1 MRGPRWLLG
10 RAIDLRAWRPSHAAY
25 IWRHAAGPRAGV
37 GTAGAGSEAD
47 SEPRIAEAAAWLAR
61 AQEATGDGGVA
72 GRYRLDGG
80 WTSSYP
86 ETTGYLIPTFLRLE
100 ATGWPGFEARA
111 RRAVDFL
118 LGLQL
123 PSGAF
128 PGGEVAEN
136 LTEPSVFNTAQILHG
151 LLAWAAHTGDSRT
164 RTAAET
170 AGAWLVSV
178 QDDDGAWRK
187 FVYRGIPT
195 TYVAHASCW
204 LAEAGRQ
211 LYRPDFLAAAGCH
224 LDWVLGRQD
233 PATGWF
239 DLCGFSEADHR
250 ARRSVT
256 HTIAYTVWGVLF
268 AAEVLG
274 RDDGIAAATRAAEA
288 IGHRLAADGRLAGV
302 LDHEWRAHA
311 DWTCVTGNCQM
322 ALVWQRLARRR
333 DVSGDFEAW
342 AGRALDLAASS
353 QSLSSRNGGIRGGLP
368 GSDPVW
374 GDYIYAAFPNWAA
387 KFFIDGQ
394 LARLETSAPSGR
406 G

>member
-25 IWRHAAGPRAGV
+25 IWRHAAGHGV
-37 GTAGAGSEAD
+37 EGDLES
-47 SEPRIAEAAAWLAR
+47 RIAEAAAWLAR
-61 AQEATGDGGVA
+61 AQDAAGDGGVA

-100 ATGWPGFEARA
+100 ATGRPGFEARA

-118 LGLQL
+118 LRLQL

-164 RTAAET
+164 RTAAEA

-178 QDDDGAWRK
+178 QDDDGAWRRHAYQG
-187 FVYRGIPT
+187 VPT

-211 LYRPDFLAAAGCH
+211 LDRPDFLAAAGRH
-224 LDWVLGRQD
+224 LDWVLGHQD
-233 PATGWF
+233 PSSGWF
-239 DLCGFSEADHR
+239 DLCGFSAADHR

-274 RDDGIAAATRAAEA
+274 RADGIAAATLAAEA
-288 IGHRLAADGRLAGV
+288 IGRRLAADGRLAGV

-311 DWTCVTGNCQM
+311 NWTCVTGNCQM
-322 ALVWQRLARRR
+322 ALVWQRLSRRG
-333 DVSGDFEAW
+333 DVPERSGEYEAW
-342 AGRALDLAASS
+342 AGKALDLAASS
-353 QSLSSRNGGIRGGLP
+353 QSSTSRNGGIRGGLP

-374 GDYIYAAFPNWAA
+374 GDYVYAAFPNWAA

-394 LARLETSAPSGR
+394 LNRLNSHDPSARV
-406 G
+406 